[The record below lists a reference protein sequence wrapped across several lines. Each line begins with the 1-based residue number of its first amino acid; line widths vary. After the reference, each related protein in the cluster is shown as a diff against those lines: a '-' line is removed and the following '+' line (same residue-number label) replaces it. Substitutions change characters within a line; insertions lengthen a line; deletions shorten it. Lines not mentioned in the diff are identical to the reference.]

1 MKSLTQHLNEKLII
15 NKNYKNIDGLEELF
29 DNINFKCYDKYELKT
44 SDDIFS
50 IMVNYIR
57 DHNIRSFSDFDSY
70 KKIGTKD
77 HNVYLV
83 VFNKRIKEIDIF
95 QKLVTTN
102 YKVFIIFKTSDAK
115 SYIFKR
121 MERTLKGMH
130 VLLNVKT
137 WNNVDDVEYYEISK
151 ETFDDVSE
159 LYNGLIKK

>member
-57 DHNIRSFSDFDSY
+57 DHNIRSFSDFDTYSETSREGRHPC
-70 KKIGTKD
+70 IA
-77 HNVYLV
+77 

-95 QKLVTTN
+95 QNISNET
-102 YKVFIIFKTSDAK
+102 YEVFIIFKHHSDYQFEKVKRRITS
-115 SYIFKR
+115 
-121 MERTLKGMH
+121 MH
-130 VLLNVKT
+130 VLNKSNT
-137 WNNVDDVEYYEISK
+137 WNNENDVEYYEISK
-151 ETFDDVSE
+151 ETFDNVSE
-159 LYNGLIKK
+159 LYIELFKK